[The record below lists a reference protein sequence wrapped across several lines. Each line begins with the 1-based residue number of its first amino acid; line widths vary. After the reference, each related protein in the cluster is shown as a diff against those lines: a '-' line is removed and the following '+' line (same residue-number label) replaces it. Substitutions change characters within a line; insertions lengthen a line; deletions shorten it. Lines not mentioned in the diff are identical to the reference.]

1 MQKPSAT
8 TTVRV
13 SRRTHKVLSEI
24 AARQGRSVAEL
35 LDLLAEQ
42 ARRQQILTQ
51 STQRM
56 AEIMAD
62 PEERS
67 HYLEELLLSE
77 AAAAEVASHEP
88 PYDDPRR
95 RA

>member
-35 LDLLAEQ
+35 LDKLAEQ

-51 STQRM
+51 SAARM

-62 PEERS
+62 PEERRQ
-67 HYLEELLLSE
+67 YLEELLLSE
-77 AAAAEVASHEP
+77 ASAAEVTGHEP
-88 PYDDPRR
+88 PYAHQRTR
-95 RA
+95 G